1 MNLGLGKLVQCH
13 KDLNSILHDL
23 KAISE
28 QTSRFLFPD
37 VYTPP
42 SVDHPMADLFSWNIY
57 DVGYPKGLKNGN
69 FKFF

>member
-1 MNLGLGKLVQCH
+1 MLVAGVGA
-13 KDLNSILHDL
+13 KSLPLA
-23 KAISE
+23 KGGG
-28 QTSRFLFPD
+28 
-37 VYTPP
+37 